1 MLPVSPLLGFHSS
14 FSYSLLPVRTT
25 FFSLAVLMS
34 TLTVLAAPTEALH
47 VGPTPSLLPFHLA
60 HSGPAPISTYF
71 ITRLAPSDPHALT
84 QEDLL
89 LSTFRGRGIVG
100 QTLVI
105 PAGYQGI
112 VLEVPPP
119 PPKRAAS
126 SSTEFEDSYEDM
138 EGIQDAPSQ
147 LPVAAVVASG
157 VRRSPR
163 KRTQASTSTLPPPK
177 KARVAAR
184 KFALDD
190 SDSEDDGEETKG
202 GAGTPALSLTGTTS
216 LSTAP
221 STADLATPTDE
232 VPSFELNGETLVVED
247 EEGAME
253 GQEEQSPEV
262 KEPVVSA
269 IETVEVVV
277 VAPAQV
283 DPPLASTVVDAPS
296 EVGPTTISQAH
307 NASQLLDSSS
317 DPPARL
323 LKPLSTFETIT
334 LWTADD
340 PVDKHRDEYFRC
352 LGVGG
357 WLDMSAVIHQ
367 EEEDED

>member
-1 MLPVSPLLGFHSS
+1 
-14 FSYSLLPVRTT
+14 
-25 FFSLAVLMS
+25 MS
-34 TLTVLAAPTEALH
+34 TPTVLAAPTEALP

-100 QTLVI
+100 QTLVV
-105 PAGYQGI
+105 PTGYQGI

-126 SSTEFEDSYEDM
+126 SSTEFEDSYEGM
-138 EGIQDAPSQ
+138 EDIQDVPSQ
-147 LPVAAVVASG
+147 PPVAAVVASG

-163 KRTQASTSTLPPPK
+163 KRSQASTSTLPPPK

-190 SDSEDDGEETKG
+190 SDSEDDEEDTKG

-221 STADLATPTDE
+221 STADLATPKDE

-253 GQEEQSPEV
+253 GQEDPSPEE

-283 DPPLASTVVDAPS
+283 DPHLASTVVEAVSPS
-296 EVGPTTISQAH
+296 EAGPTTNLQAH
-307 NASQLLDSSS
+307 NSSQLLDSS

-367 EEEDED
+367 EDEDEDED

>member
-1 MLPVSPLLGFHSS
+1 M
-14 FSYSLLPVRTT
+14 
-25 FFSLAVLMS
+25 
-34 TLTVLAAPTEALH
+34 
-47 VGPTPSLLPFHLA
+47 
-60 HSGPAPISTYF
+60 
-71 ITRLAPSDPHALT
+71 
-84 QEDLL
+84 
-89 LSTFRGRGIVG
+89 STFRGRAIVG
-100 QTLVI
+100 QTLVV
-105 PAGYQGI
+105 PTGYQGI

-126 SSTEFEDSYEDM
+126 SSTEFEDSCEDM
-138 EGIQDAPSQ
+138 EDIQDAPSQ
-147 LPVAAVVASG
+147 PSVAAVVASG
-157 VRRSPR
+157 IRRSPR
-163 KRTQASTSTLPPPK
+163 KRNQASTSTLPPPK

-190 SDSEDDGEETKG
+190 SDSEDDDEETKG

-221 STADLATPTDE
+221 STADLATPKDE

-253 GQEEQSPEV
+253 GQEDASPEV
-262 KEPVVSA
+262 KEPVVTA
-269 IETVEVVV
+269 IETVEVV

-283 DPPLASTVVDAPS
+283 DPHLASTVVEAVSPS
-296 EVGPTTISQAH
+296 EVGPTTTSQAH
-307 NASQLLDSSS
+307 DASQLLDSSSS

-323 LKPLSTFETIT
+323 LKPLSTFEVIT

-357 WLDMSAVIHQ
+357 WLDMSAVIHRD
-367 EEEDED
+367 EDED